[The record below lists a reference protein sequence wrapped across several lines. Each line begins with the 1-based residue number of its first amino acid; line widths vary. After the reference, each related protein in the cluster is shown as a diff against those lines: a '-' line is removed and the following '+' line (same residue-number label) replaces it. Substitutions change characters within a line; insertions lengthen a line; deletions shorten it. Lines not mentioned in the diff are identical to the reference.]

1 MLHATPEPGI
11 SYAWR
16 SILKGI
22 QLLKE
27 GIIWRVGDGD
37 TINIWT
43 DPWIPRGSTRK
54 LISQKGRHQV
64 YKVSELINPTTNTW
78 DTDLVQQTFAPE
90 DAELILQIPIYEHTE
105 EGRMSCTWKKIW
117 RLPLP
122 NKVLHFLWRVANYSL
137 PLRMKL
143 QRRG

>member
-90 DAELILQIPIYEHTE
+90 DAELILQIPIYEHT
-105 EGRMSCTWKKIW
+105 GDFIAWHYDKKAFSLLNLLTGW
-117 RLPLP
+117 PLIKKQE
-122 NKVLHFLWRVANYSL
+122 NLLL
-137 PLRMKL
+137 D
-143 QRRG
+143 